1 MNVERCAAKSRGFVL
16 FVCALCVA
24 VSAPMCVAQEAADPN
39 TLEGNIDLQES
50 GVIAQGAE
58 ASSGVLGDAVSA
70 MEQEA
75 ERDLEI
81 VKKPQQ
87 KPTFFIPQPTAAA
100 RPSAMPTLNASNS
113 SIESD
118 IEELRQE
125 AHELDQPARA
135 NR

>member
-1 MNVERCAAKSRGFVL
+1 M
-16 FVCALCVA
+16 
-24 VSAPMCVAQEAADPN
+24 AQEAADPN

-50 GVIAQGAE
+50 GAIAEGAK
-58 ASSGVLGDAVSA
+58 ASSGVVGDAVSA
-70 MEQEA
+70 IEQEA
-75 ERDLEI
+75 ERDLEM

-87 KPTFFIPQPTAAA
+87 KPTFFAPQPTAPAQ
-100 RPSAMPTLNASNS
+100 PSAMPTLNASNS